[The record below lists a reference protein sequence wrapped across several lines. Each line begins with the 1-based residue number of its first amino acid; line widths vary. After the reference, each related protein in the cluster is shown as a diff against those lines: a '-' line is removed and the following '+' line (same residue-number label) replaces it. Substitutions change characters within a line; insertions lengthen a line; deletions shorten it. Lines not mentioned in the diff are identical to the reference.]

1 MTVGLNGSHKSNITQ
16 IETDITTALASLTDP
31 RDTSQLAARSAL
43 EAARRCL
50 VPIAIERAQ

>member
-31 RDTSQLAARSAL
+31 RDTSQLAVRSAL

-50 VPIAIERAQ
+50 TVITVERAQ